1 MMVPIVL
8 AVVWMGV
15 GITSPPPTPHHDTMT
30 PTTSRRSIASRA
42 LTKHPIQ
49 YDIQRIIVRETE
61 TIHPVPKW
69 KLRKKWNVEWVIK
82 TTTDD

>member
-1 MMVPIVL
+1 MVPIVL

-49 YDIQRIIVRETE
+49 YDIQIRIVRETE
-61 TIHPVPKW
+61 TKQSTQSRNGNSGRNGTSIDSSIP
-69 KLRKKWNVEWVIK
+69 
-82 TTTDD
+82 